1 MRERTTVLAYPSRIA
16 LYPLLFL
23 FVALSILLAA
33 SQLAASP
40 RMGHGYIG
48 VVMQELTKDVRD
60 GLGLKIKS
68 GVLVSDVMDDSP
80 AEEAGLEDGDVI
92 IEFDGRKVRSP
103 RDLKKLVLRTDVG
116 DEVEVK
122 IVRNNEKKTL
132 HITVGEEP
140 ESGSFTLDL
149 PEDLPDFTSGLMTFF
164 NPARR
169 LGVRVTDLNE
179 DLGAYFDVGEGEG
192 VLVLDV
198 EDDSPAADAGIKP
211 GDVIVELNGEK
222 IHSAAQ
228 LKDEIRDLEGD
239 ENVDLKVIRRGKG
252 KKLSAKLEESEGCW
266 SLRSWKYRR
275 PFGGRVYISD
285 RDRDSLRREIRELKE
300 EVEKLKRKIEKS
312 ERS

>member
-1 MRERTTVLAYPSRIA
+1 
-16 LYPLLFL
+16 
-23 FVALSILLAA
+23 
-33 SQLAASP
+33 
-40 RMGHGYIG
+40 
-48 VVMQELTKDVRD
+48 MQELTKDVRN

-80 AEEAGLEDGDVI
+80 AEEAGLRDGDVI
-92 IEFDGRKVRSP
+92 IEFDGKKVRSP
-103 RDLKKLVLRTDVG
+103 RDLKRLVLRADGG
-116 DEVEVK
+116 DEVAVK
-122 IVRNNEKKTL
+122 IVRGNKKKTL

-149 PEDLPDFTSGLMTFF
+149 PEDLSGFTGGLLSFF

-169 LGVRVTDLNE
+169 LGVRVTDLNK
-179 DLGAYFDVGEGEG
+179 DLGGYFDVGEWEG

-198 EDDSPAADAGIKP
+198 EDDSPAAQGGVKP

-222 IHSAAQ
+222 IRSVDQ
-228 LKDEIRDLEGD
+228 LKDEVGDLEDD

-252 KKLSAKLEESEGCW
+252 KKLSVKIEEDEGAW
-266 SLRSWKYRR
+266 SLRSWKHRR
-275 PFGGRVYISD
+275 PFGVRVYISD
-285 RDRDSLRREIRELKE
+285 RDRESLRREIRELRK